1 MQVVLAFAPAWR
13 VRPGELPAL
22 VEAVEERLEQLVRTG
37 FTDLP
42 VRLLAADTLFPD
54 PREVP
59 VFPVDWGGRRIAD
72 PTGVVDALEALRS
85 GTRFGGLL
93 HDRAGRAFSCH
104 IDVRFRR
111 EPARDA
117 PPGER

>member
-1 MQVVLAFAPAWR
+1 MQVILAFAPAWR
-13 VRPGELPAL
+13 VRPDELPGI
-22 VEAVEERLEQLVRTG
+22 VEAVEDRLERLVNTG
-37 FTDLP
+37 FTGLP

-54 PREVP
+54 PRAVP

-72 PTGVVDALEALRS
+72 PTGVVDALEALRA
-85 GTRFGGLL
+85 GTRFGDVL

-104 IDVRFRR
+104 IEVRFRR

-117 PPGER
+117 PPGGR